1 MLKIDIIIFIDIKH
15 NPNIDLIIHH
25 YIYKDAHV
33 GLTSIGLTALAA
45 QLMVFNVELPCK
57 NGAPAKKRED
67 NRAALESQL
76 TTGPSPPRATPASG
90 TPAGRIVHGV
100 PLVGLNV
107 VRQETRVP
115 TLAMET
121 DAGMLAMLD
130 TATLCQETVSTL
142 TNATARLNV
151 CSMSSLGLT
160 ENTTH
165 VNAMTD
171 GLAMVSNVHKGEG

>member
-1 MLKIDIIIFIDIKH
+1 LG
-15 NPNIDLIIHH
+15 IIH
-25 YIYKDAHV
+25 KQTQDAHV

-67 NRAALESQL
+67 NLAALESQP

-90 TPAGRIVHGV
+90 TPAGPIVHGV

-107 VRQETRVP
+107 VQLETRVP
-115 TLAMET
+115 TLAMVT

-130 TATLCQETVSTL
+130 TATLSQATASTL

-165 VNAMTD
+165 VSAMTD
-171 GLAMVSNVHKGEG
+171 GLAMVSNAMTLMAIQARSPCPLGM